1 MTDRT
6 MTNIYVYNGDDF
18 VAHLRTLP
26 NDEAVKLANQAMRGD
41 NQRQNQPALLRNRAF
56 SQWLVDMAEC
66 GLV

>member
-1 MTDRT
+1 
-6 MTNIYVYNGDDF
+6 

-41 NQRQNQPALLRNRAF
+41 NQRQNQQALLRNRAF